1 MPLGKAAWRAGG
13 ALHGALLALVATA
26 ALAACGANEPQRK
39 SVSVGAAVPV
49 QAVAVTS
56 QEWPEVYEATGTV
69 RARTAATISSRV
81 MAYVREVA
89 VHVGDSVREGQL
101 LVTLDSQDL
110 ETNVRKAEAA
120 EAEVKSAIPEAD
132 NGVAAAKANLDL
144 AQSTYRRIAELE
156 SKKSVTDQE
165 FDEASARLKGAQAA
179 YDMARARRGQLD
191 PKLARA
197 QQEVRAASIM
207 RDYARIS
214 APFAGVVTEKPV
226 EPGNLATPGA
236 PLITLER
243 EGDFRLEAS
252 VDETKLPAVK
262 TGENVEV
269 SLDALGSRF
278 GARVSEIVPAV
289 DPASRSYTVKI
300 DLPAVVNLKSGIFG
314 RAYFPMGMRKALTIP
329 AAALAE
335 HGQLQTVF
343 VIEDGAARA
352 RLVTTGARG
361 PNGVEALSGVNEGE
375 KVDQPNSR
383 KSRGRRS
390 RGGPVMATRA
400 LGPAGRF
407 ARAWIS
413 SKLTPLIIAA
423 ALLVGAFA
431 VWRLPREEEPQIVVP
446 MIDVLVQMPGAS
458 AREVEERV
466 TKPME
471 KLLWE
476 VPGVEYIYSTSSPG
490 RSMAIVRFYVGQD
503 EEKAIVRLNQKL
515 YANFDLIP
523 PGASQPLVKPR
534 SIDDVPI
541 LALTLSS
548 KRYGDFELRQ
558 IASQVHDTIKQTPD
572 VSAVTLI
579 GGQKREVRIVLDA
592 AKLAAYNLSPLQV
605 AGALGLSNRRL
616 PSGQFDAANR
626 EYLLETG
633 EFLTSAEDVRN
644 VVAGVANDKPV
655 FVRDL
660 AEAIDGGEEPS
671 QYVRMVRAGTREFLP
686 AVTIAIAK
694 RKGTNAVEVAENV
707 LQRVE
712 GLKGSVIPADVQV
725 DITRNYGE
733 TAAEKSNELLFHMLI
748 AVVSV
753 SILIAITLGF
763 RESLI
768 VFVAIPVTLALTL
781 AVFYLYGYTLNR
793 ITLFALIFSIGI
805 LVDDAIVVVE
815 NIVRHWRMPANRGR
829 PPNEVAIE
837 AVDEVGNPT
846 ILATLT
852 VVAAILP
859 MAFVGGLMGPY
870 MRPIPIG
877 ASAAIVFSLLVA
889 FMVTP
894 WAAVRIL
901 RKTDAGDRLEQESLP
916 TRIYRRVM
924 GKLLHVPALR
934 WGFLLGVV
942 ALLLG
947 SVSLFYFQ
955 YVKVKM
961 LPFDNK
967 SEFQVIVDMPNGTT
981 LEETQRAA
989 GALARATLEQPE
1001 VVNLQTYAGAASPFN
1016 FNGLVRHYYL
1026 RQGSNVADI
1035 QVNLLSKG
1043 DRKLQSHEIAKQV
1056 RDRLLPVANRYGAR
1070 IKVAE
1075 VPPGPPV
1082 LETLVA
1088 EVYGPDL
1095 NERIAIARRIR
1106 DLWKNTNGVVD
1117 VDWYVEDDQPKYR
1130 LVVDKEKAALSGV
1143 SESDIAQTLA
1153 MASSGYQAGLLH
1165 VDSAKEDIPLTL
1177 RLARA
1182 SRSDLKQLEA
1192 LKVMGRTGKLVAL
1205 GELVH
1210 AEESVEDKSI
1220 YHKNLLPVTYVTG
1233 DVAGAMESPVYAI
1246 LRLGPRMDKFQAPG
1260 GYAIERHMAAL
1271 PTDSEHYSMK
1281 WDGEWHITYE
1291 VFRDLGIAFAAV
1303 LILIYGL
1310 VVGWFQS
1317 FITPLVIMA
1326 AIPFSLVGILPA
1338 HGLLHAFFTATS
1350 MIGFIA
1356 GAGIVVRNS
1365 IILVD
1370 FIELRLK
1377 EGMPLDEAVID
1388 AGAVRFRPMMLTA
1401 AAVVVGAGVIL
1412 FDPIFQGLAI
1422 ALMAGEVASLALS
1435 RMTVPIVYFVVNR
1448 RRSIA

>member
-1 MPLGKAAWRAGG
+1 MSG
-13 ALHGALLALVATA
+13 
-26 ALAACGANEPQRK
+26 
-39 SVSVGAAVPV
+39 VP
-49 QAVAVTS
+49 S
-56 QEWPEVYEATGTV
+56 G
-69 RARTAATISSRV
+69 
-81 MAYVREVA
+81 
-89 VHVGDSVREGQL
+89 
-101 LVTLDSQDL
+101 
-110 ETNVRKAEAA
+110 
-120 EAEVKSAIPEAD
+120 
-132 NGVAAAKANLDL
+132 
-144 AQSTYRRIAELE
+144 
-156 SKKSVTDQE
+156 
-165 FDEASARLKGAQAA
+165 
-179 YDMARARRGQLD
+179 ARR
-191 PKLARA
+191 
-197 QQEVRAASIM
+197 
-207 RDYARIS
+207 
-214 APFAGVVTEKPV
+214 
-226 EPGNLATPGA
+226 
-236 PLITLER
+236 
-243 EGDFRLEAS
+243 
-252 VDETKLPAVK
+252 
-262 TGENVEV
+262 
-269 SLDALGSRF
+269 
-278 GARVSEIVPAV
+278 
-289 DPASRSYTVKI
+289 
-300 DLPAVVNLKSGIFG
+300 
-314 RAYFPMGMRKALTIP
+314 
-329 AAALAE
+329 
-335 HGQLQTVF
+335 
-343 VIEDGAARA
+343 
-352 RLVTTGARG
+352 
-361 PNGVEALSGVNEGE
+361 
-375 KVDQPNSR
+375 
-383 KSRGRRS
+383 
-390 RGGPVMATRA
+390 

-407 ARAWIS
+407 AEAWIA
-413 SKLTPLIIAA
+413 SKLTPLIIVS
-423 ALLVGAFA
+423 ALLLGGFA
-431 VWRLPREEEPQIVVP
+431 VWKLPREEEPQIIVP
-446 MIDVLVQMPGAS
+446 MIDVFVQMPGAS
-458 AREVEERV
+458 AHEVEERV

-476 VPGVEYIYSTSSPG
+476 IPGVEYIYSTSSPG
-490 RSMAIVRFYVGQD
+490 MSLAIVRFYVGQD
-503 EEKAIVRLNQKL
+503 EEKSVVRLNQKL
-515 YANFDLIP
+515 AANFDIIP
-523 PGASQPLVKPR
+523 PGGSRPLVKPR

-548 KRYGDFELRQ
+548 KRYGDLDLRR
-558 IASQVHDTIKQTPD
+558 IAAQVDDTVKQVPD

-579 GGQKREVRIVLDA
+579 GGQRREIRIVLDEG
-592 AKLAAYNLSPLQV
+592 KLAAYNLAPLQV

-616 PSGQFDAANR
+616 ASGQFDTGNR

-633 EFLTSAEDVRN
+633 EFLRTVEDVRN

-655 FVRDL
+655 FVRDV
-660 AEAIDGGEEPS
+660 AAVTDGGEEPS
-671 QYVRMVRAGTREFLP
+671 EYVRMAHAGSSEFLP

-694 RKGTNAVEVAENV
+694 RKGTNAVIVADNV
-707 LQRVE
+707 LQRIE
-712 GLKGSVIPADVQV
+712 PLKGRVIPSDVQV
-725 DITRNYGE
+725 DITRDYGE

-753 SILIAITLGF
+753 SLLIAITLGF

-768 VFVAIPVTLALTL
+768 VFIAIPVTLALTL

-815 NIVRHWRMPANRGR
+815 NIVRHWRMAANRER
-829 PPNEVAIE
+829 PPFDVAIE

-877 ASAAIVFSLLVA
+877 ASAAMVFSLLVA
-889 FMVTP
+889 FIVTP

-901 RKTDAGDRLEQESLP
+901 KSGHSAGHEREDLV
-916 TRIYRRVM
+916 TRGYRVVM
-924 GKLLHVPALR
+924 GKLLHVPAMR

-955 YVKVKM
+955 FVKVKM

-981 LEETQRAA
+981 LEETARAA
-989 GALARATLEQPE
+989 SALARATLDQPQ
-1001 VVNLQTYAGAASPFN
+1001 VVNLQTYVGTASPFN

-1035 QVNLLSKG
+1035 QVNLLPKA
-1043 DRKLQSHEIAKQV
+1043 DRNLQSHEIAKQV
-1056 RDRLLPVANRYGAR
+1056 RQRLLPVAEQYGAR

-1088 EVYGPDL
+1088 EVYGPEL
-1095 NERIAIARRIR
+1095 AQRTAIARRIR
-1106 DLWKNTNGVVD
+1106 GLWKATNGVVD
-1117 VDWYVEDDQPKYR
+1117 VDWYVEADQPKYR
-1130 LVVDKEKAALSGV
+1130 LLVDKEKAALSGI
-1143 SESDIAQTLA
+1143 SEDDIAQTVAL
-1153 MASSGYQAGLLH
+1153 ASSGFQAGLLH
-1165 VDSAKEDIPLTL
+1165 SDSAKEDVPLTL
-1177 RLARA
+1177 RLDRA
-1182 SRSDLKQLEA
+1182 TRSDLEKIQN
-1192 LKVMGRTGKLVAL
+1192 LKVAGRSGRLVAL
-1205 GELVH
+1205 SELVH
-1210 AEESVEDKSI
+1210 SQEVVEGKSI

-1246 LRLGPRMDKFQAPG
+1246 LKLGPEMDKFRAPG
-1260 GYAIERHMAAL
+1260 GYAIEQHMAAL
-1271 PTDSEHYSMK
+1271 PTDAEHYSMK
-1281 WDGEWHITYE
+1281 WDGEWHITYQ
-1291 VFRDLGIAFAAV
+1291 VFRDLGLAFAVV
-1303 LILIYGL
+1303 LILIYAL

-1338 HGLLHAFFTATS
+1338 HGLMNAFFTATS

-1370 FIELRLK
+1370 FIELRLQ
-1377 EGMPLDEAVID
+1377 EGMLLDEAVID

-1448 RRSIA
+1448 GRRTA